1 MSDANAR
8 TEPSTAHTLSLRQTL
23 RSFLRDW
30 ARWSSVERR
39 AATLIL
45 VLVAVAPVVNF
56 LP

>member
-8 TEPSTAHTLSLRQTL
+8 TEPSTAHTLSLRLTL

>member
-8 TEPSTAHTLSLRQTL
+8 TEPSTTHTLSLRQSL

-30 ARWSSVERR
+30 SRWSPVERR

>member
-1 MSDANAR
+1 MSDVNAR
-8 TEPSTAHTLSLRQTL
+8 TESSTTHTLGLRQSL

-30 ARWSSVERR
+30 SRWSSVERR

>member
-1 MSDANAR
+1 MSDADAR
-8 TEPSTAHTLSLRQTL
+8 TEPSTTHTLSLRQTL

-30 ARWSSVERR
+30 SRWSSVERR

-45 VLVAVAPVVNF
+45 VVVAVAPVVNL